1 MKETDVFDA
10 STGISTGTHMKTLIA
25 VALILSLPLAALSE
39 TATKL
44 NKTKKKPAV
53 VAEQVQPITHVDVP
67 LTPAQTAIVASVYTG
82 PQACEAGV
90 SVTLTPDVNGSGYF
104 NVAVKNRTFHMYPV
118 VTLSGAVRLEDP
130 REGAIWLQ
138 MSNKSMMMNQ
148 KTGSRLAD
156 DCINPAQAAVALA
169 MKKNGTPGILD
180 ALK

>member
-1 MKETDVFDA
+1 MK
-10 STGISTGTHMKTLIA
+10 SLIT
-25 VALILSLPLAALSE
+25 VALILSLPFAALSQTE
-39 TATKL
+39 RKSKA
-44 NKTKKKPAV
+44 KTKPST
-53 VAEQVQPITHVDVP
+53 VAEQAGPSTYVDAP
-67 LTPAQTAIVASVYTG
+67 LTTAQTAIVPNVYTG

-90 SVTLTPDVNGSGYF
+90 NVTLTPDVSNSGYF
-104 NVAVKNRTFHMYPV
+104 NVVVKNRTYHMYPV

-138 MSNKSMMMNQ
+138 MTNKSMMMNQ

-180 ALK
+180 APK

>member
-1 MKETDVFDA
+1 MK
-10 STGISTGTHMKTLIA
+10 SLITA
-25 VALILSLPLAALSE
+25 ALILSLPFAAVSQTE
-39 TATKL
+39 SKSKA
-44 NKTKKKPAV
+44 KTKPAA
-53 VAEQVQPITHVDVP
+53 VAEQARPSTQVDAP
-67 LTPAQTAIVASVYTG
+67 LTSAQTAIVPNVYTG

-90 SVTLTPDVNGSGYF
+90 SVTLTPEENGSGYF
-104 NVAVKNRTFHMYPV
+104 NVTVKNRTYHMYPV

-138 MSNKSMMMNQ
+138 MTNKSMMMNQ

-180 ALK
+180 APK

>member
-1 MKETDVFDA
+1 MK
-10 STGISTGTHMKTLIA
+10 SLITA
-25 VALILSLPLAALSE
+25 ALILSLSSAALSQ
-39 TATKL
+39 TDSKSKA
-44 NKTKKKPAV
+44 KTKPNT
-53 VAEQVQPITHVDVP
+53 VAEQARLSTYVDAP
-67 LTPAQTAIVASVYTG
+67 LTPAQTAIVPNVYTG

-90 SVTLTPDVNGSGYF
+90 SVTLTPDADGSGYF
-104 NVAVKNRTFHMYPV
+104 NVTVKSRTYHMYPV

-138 MSNKSMMMNQ
+138 MTNKSMMMNQ

-180 ALK
+180 APK